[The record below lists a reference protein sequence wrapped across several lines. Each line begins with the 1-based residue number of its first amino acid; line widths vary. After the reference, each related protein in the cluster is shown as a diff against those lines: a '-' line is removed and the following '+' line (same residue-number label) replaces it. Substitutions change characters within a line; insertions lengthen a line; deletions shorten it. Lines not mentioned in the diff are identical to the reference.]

1 MVLNDM
7 PEDNKQPPKTVAE
20 IGIHI
25 GYMSEDL
32 KEIKGALSN
41 QPNRKEFEVLE
52 GRVTKLES
60 ALNVVKNRIITAA
73 ITILVGM
80 ILAQYGLNQF
90 FRG

>member
-1 MVLNDM
+1 M
-7 PEDNKQPPKTVAE
+7 PEEHKQPPKTVAE

-32 KEIKGALSN
+32 KEIKEALSN

>member
-1 MVLNDM
+1 MT
-7 PEDNKQPPKTVAE
+7 EDNKQPPKTVAE

-32 KEIKGALSN
+32 KEIKEALSN
-41 QPNRKEFEVLE
+41 QPNRREFEVLE

>member
-1 MVLNDM
+1 M

-32 KEIKGALSN
+32 KEIKEALSN

-60 ALNVVKNRIITAA
+60 ALNVVKSRIITAA

>member
-1 MVLNDM
+1 MT
-7 PEDNKQPPKTVAE
+7 EDNKQPPKTVAE

-32 KEIKGALSN
+32 KEIKEALSN

>member
-1 MVLNDM
+1 M

-32 KEIKGALSN
+32 KEIKEALSN

>member
-1 MVLNDM
+1 MT
-7 PEDNKQPPKTVAE
+7 EDNKQPPKTVAE

-32 KEIKGALSN
+32 KEIKEALSN

-90 FRG
+90 FK

>member
-1 MVLNDM
+1 M

-32 KEIKGALSN
+32 KEIKEALSN
-41 QPNRKEFEVLE
+41 QPNRREFEVLE

>member
-7 PEDNKQPPKTVAE
+7 PEDNKQPPKTVSE

-32 KEIKGALSN
+32 KEIKEALSN